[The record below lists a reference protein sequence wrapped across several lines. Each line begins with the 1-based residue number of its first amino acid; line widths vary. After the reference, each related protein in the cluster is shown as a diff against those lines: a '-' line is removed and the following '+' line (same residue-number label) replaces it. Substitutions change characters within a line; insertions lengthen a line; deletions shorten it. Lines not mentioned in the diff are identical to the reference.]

1 MAAADIHESIA
12 QGQGL
17 TRVFARRKSGA
28 FINERRVIE
37 TMASLANTDGGTL
50 FIGVDSDGSISG
62 CYPFHGERTDPAELA
77 MAVRRYTNPPLHV
90 EVETATLD
98 GAEVVAVSTD
108 AHPSPVATT
117 WGTYLARRLNG
128 QGVAE
133 SVGMDPTYLF
143 TRYRDANGIDWA
155 LLPAEGATPAD
166 LDPAAVQHF
175 RDLAAAHGGDALLA
189 KRSDDGLVRSL
200 GFRDDSPTP
209 LTLGAIALFG
219 RAEAIAKHLPYHQLV
234 FSDRRHTH
242 QTHRT
247 SGPVASILHALNE
260 QRTTLGPAF
269 PLAINAL
276 THRDYF
282 QPGPVYVALEE
293 ERSTVSSPGGL
304 PRGVDARELAAG
316 TPTYAPRS
324 LHLATAVAMTGLT
337 RAAGTGMPDLREQ
350 LDAAGLEP
358 LSFAGTHGRGV
369 TVTVTHAGAAVDH
382 ELKGNEAL
390 VFGAVQR
397 AGRNGLASG
406 EVAEQTGLSQQQA
419 YRALRK
425 CVDAALLRRIGTTRT
440 TRYFIK

>member
-1 MAAADIHESIA
+1 
-12 QGQGL
+12 
-17 TRVFARRKSGA
+17 
-28 FINERRVIE
+28 
-37 TMASLANTDGGTL
+37 
-50 FIGVDSDGSISG
+50 
-62 CYPFHGERTDPAELA
+62 

-90 EVETATLD
+90 EVETVTIE
-98 GAEVVAVSTD
+98 GEEVVAVSTA
-108 AHPSPVATT
+108 AHPSPVATV
-117 WGTYLARRLNG
+117 WGTYLARRLNTK
-128 QGVAE
+128 GVPE
-133 SVGMDPTYLF
+133 TVGMDPTYLF

-155 LLPAEGATPAD
+155 LLPAEGATPED
-166 LDPAAVQHF
+166 IDPAAVQHF
-175 RDLAAAHGGDALLA
+175 RDLAAAHGGEALMR

-219 RAEAIAKHLPYHQLV
+219 RPGAIRRHLPYHQLV

-242 QTHRT
+242 QTHR
-247 SGPVASILHALNE
+247 SSAPLASMLHALSE

-304 PRGVDARELAAG
+304 PRGVEARELALG
-316 TPTYAPRS
+316 KPTYAPRS
-324 LHLATAVAMTGLT
+324 LHLATALALTGLT
-337 RAAGTGMPDLREQ
+337 RAAGTGMPELREH
-350 LDAAGLEP
+350 LDSAGLDP

-369 TVTVTHAGAAVDH
+369 TVTVLHAGPAGTH

-397 AGRNGLASG
+397 AGRAGLASG
-406 EVAEQTGLSQQQA
+406 EVAEQTGLSQQQS

-425 CVDAALLRRIGTTRT
+425 LVDAAQLRRIGTTRT